1 MSGAND
7 LDWVYGPDSM
17 RKRVVR
23 VRFPLVTGKGTLSRA
38 DLAYRDS
45 LSSRVSTTALET
57 GRLRECAAAEL
68 PSPAGQADLRARGP
82 TRRPLVATFGAR
94 SRCRP

>member
-1 MSGAND
+1 
-7 LDWVYGPDSM
+7 M
-17 RKRVVR
+17 RPL
-23 VRFPLVTGKGTLSRA
+23 PLVTGKGTLSQA
-38 DLAYRDS
+38 DLAYGDDS

-57 GRLRECAAAEL
+57 GRLPECAAAEL
-68 PSPAGQADLRARGP
+68 PSPVGQADLRARGP